1 MRERKKTYT
10 PIRKCDIQY
19 FPLPTVN
26 PGLHRETLL
35 AAAKQRVGWE
45 FNKIYNN
52 QKKKSVVVFTTF
64 MLWEVFHPWAILG
77 LGNRGGCVMAL
88 QPLVGHEPRKLIK
101 FKVDSDQGTVQ
112 YDQFLV
118 LFPELWMT
126 KFGVGN
132 IELET
137 MGPKTNISCIYNVG
151 DCSLRVSFGYST
163 IRAPTFLVTKKRHAP
178 LAPSAALDPSFHGGA
193 AV

>member
-1 MRERKKTYT
+1 MPRT
-10 PIRKCDIQY
+10 PSRNPRLRKCDIEY
-19 FPLPTVN
+19 FPLPKLN
-26 PGLHRETLL
+26 PALHRETLQ
-35 AAAKQRVGWE
+35 AAAKQRISWE
-45 FNKIYNN
+45 LNKIYNN
-52 QKKKSVVVFTTF
+52 QKKKKQVVFTTF
-64 MLWEVFHPWAILG
+64 MLWDVFHPWAYQG
-77 LGNRGGCVMAL
+77 LGHRGCVMAL

-112 YDQFLV
+112 YTQWLQV
-118 LFPELWMT
+118 FPDLWIT

-137 MGPKTNISCIYNVG
+137 MGPTTNISCIYNVG